1 VEFAKSDTV
10 YVPLN
15 DEIISRI
22 QVTTEIV
29 GDITEDGLAT
39 PHVDTLNNDLREA
52 KLTGESAKLVSESII
67 WEDESIDGT
76 KTIVVVSP
84 EQQDAHDAI
93 GTFMGVSEMII
104 DQQRTLMY
112 RLSLGIDEATMTARS
127 VLAPVDESNLLI
139 GTQGSAEA
147 TLTDAFEG
155 AVRKLNTIKDPDFQD
170 VFTDF
175 MDTIEECEGV
185 NAGYVRGLGLTAA
198 WMMAQD
204 GVVDNPD
211 MQQAITEIILL
222 SIGSSAAHHIVGQD
236 IVFNNPDSDADIT
249 IASHDSIGPVRSI
262 GTITDYVID
271 GQGALIPESSMQP
284 VLVVTDLK
292 GVQRFVP
299 LKFITTFTEA
309 SKGDR
314 CHSSMR
320 RFLAMYPDTLRSVE

>member
-1 VEFAKSDTV
+1 MEFAKSDTV

-29 GDITEDGLAT
+29 GDITEDDLAT
-39 PHVDTLNNDLREA
+39 SHIDILNDDLRMA

-76 KTIVVVSP
+76 KTVVAIHP
-84 EQQDAHDAI
+84 EQQDVQDAV
-93 GTFMGVSEMII
+93 GTFMGVSEMMI

-112 RLSLGIDEATMTARS
+112 RLSLGIDEVTMTARS

-139 GTQGSAEA
+139 GTQGSTEA
-147 TLTDAFEG
+147 ILTDAFEG
-155 AVRKLNTIKDPDFQD
+155 AVRKLNRIKDPDFQD
-170 VFTDF
+170 VFMDF

-198 WMMAQD
+198 WMMAQE
-204 GVVDNPD
+204 GVVDNTE
-211 MQQAITEIILL
+211 MQHAITEVIIL
-222 SIGSSAAHHIVGQD
+222 SIGSGAAHHIVGQD

-249 IASHDSIGPVRSI
+249 IASHDSIGPVHSI

-271 GQGALIPESSMQP
+271 GQGALISESSMQP
-284 VLVVTDLK
+284 ALIVTDLK
-292 GVQRFVP
+292 GVQRFIP

-309 SKGDR
+309 SQGDR

-320 RFLAMYPDTLRSVE
+320 RFLTMYPDTLRSAE